1 MLPAVAGSF
10 HYPQTTRNFIARQFH
25 QATLSW
31 DIIRSIIDVQ
41 LLVSPPTDDT
51 YSAFRYSFHSDCF
64 CIVLDKWSTSTTKS
78 SSWAKKTP
86 FYWEFSF
93 NAQHTRMG
101 DVCELGTRIQ
111 SVMGRDFELP
121 HSIHLMFCADS
132 DIIHVNAL
140 GTSMIILNSYQVATD
155 LLDRRSNN
163 YSSR

>member
-31 DIIRSIIDVQ
+31 GIIRSIIDVQ

-78 SSWAKKTP
+78 SSWAQKTP

-111 SVMGRDFELP
+111 SVMGRDSDLP
-121 HSIHLMFCADS
+121 HS
-132 DIIHVNAL
+132 
-140 GTSMIILNSYQVATD
+140 
-155 LLDRRSNN
+155 SNVLCRFRY
-163 YSSR
+163 YSCQRFRNINDYLKFLQSRYRPSRPKIQ